1 MTHLPYVAACY
12 AMALALV
19 VGLAVGARVR
29 LRGARRRLAAID
41 PRAGNPGEETA

>member
-19 VGLAVGARVR
+19 AGLAVSARMR
-29 LRGARRRLAAID
+29 LRGTRRRLAAID
-41 PRAGNPGEETA
+41 PRGETA

>member
-1 MTHLPYVAACY
+1 MTHLPYVVACY

-19 VGLAVGARVR
+19 VGLAAGARMR

-41 PRAGNPGEETA
+41 PRAGSSTEETA